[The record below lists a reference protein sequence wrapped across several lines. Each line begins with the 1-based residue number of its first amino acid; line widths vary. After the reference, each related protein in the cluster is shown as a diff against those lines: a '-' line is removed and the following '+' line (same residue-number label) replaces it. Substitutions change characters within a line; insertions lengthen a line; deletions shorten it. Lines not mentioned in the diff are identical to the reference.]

1 MPNDF
6 MREYEKHLN
15 DPAVR
20 LKRHLKLARWLQ
32 CDPRDLVDTADPEGM
47 AAAVELY
54 MRALEGPK
62 P

>member
-20 LKRHLKLARWLQ
+20 LKRLEAR
-32 CDPRDLVDTADPEGM
+32 AM
-47 AAAVELY
+47 AA
-54 MRALEGPK
+54 MRPA
-62 P
+62 